1 MFWLVLLAELTV
13 KFSGVL
19 SHSHYEASGMM
30 DDEAKVLKI
39 KTSILGVTLSEGYFD
54 KIIYIIF

>member
-1 MFWLVLLAELTV
+1 MVLLAELTV